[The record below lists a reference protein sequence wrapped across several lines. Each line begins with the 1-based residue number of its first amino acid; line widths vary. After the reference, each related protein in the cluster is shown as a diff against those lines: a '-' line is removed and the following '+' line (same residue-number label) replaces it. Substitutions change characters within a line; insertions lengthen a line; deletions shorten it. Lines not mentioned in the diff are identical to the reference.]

1 MYHNN
6 SNGLLNFNRLP
17 LDHMYSYLVRRIMM
31 LCFSS
36 DSAFTCLTNPYS
48 GPEVDRIQQVSLHWA
63 ATDRDLDLRSQNFT
77 YTKNPSVD
85 DIHPLKVT
93 AEYVAM
99 IAL

>member
-1 MYHNN
+1 
-6 SNGLLNFNRLP
+6 
-17 LDHMYSYLVRRIMM
+17 M

-48 GPEVDRIQQVSLHWA
+48 GTEVDKIQQLSLHWA
-63 ATDRDLDLRSQNFT
+63 ATDRDLDLSDQNFT

-85 DIHPLKVT
+85 DIHPLHVT

-99 IAL
+99 IAPYLMLQQACMIAH